1 MFLKK
6 RHHADIMAR
15 LHSNNN
21 SNNTD
26 NSIGK
31 EMEVMEDS
39 DDSGFSSD
47 LVIDEDYD
55 ETMDNANKAEKMEPE
70 EHNLEDEESLEMKEV
85 ESLNMDEEEKSVKE
99 RVSVIKHTCDLSTK
113 MGGEKKK
120 EKEQVFSE
128 GCCSKMNSFIED
140 CVYYD
145 KKEKTCFCKNL
156 FIGDHQVVIN
166 IIPSERK
173 EKQQKKKAKK
183 AEKDARMRSF
193 MCEEES
199 CRKTYFKLSHL
210 KAHVRVHTGERPFLC
225 PADSCGATFARSDEL
240 SRHKRVHTGVKNFVC
255 RYCDKAFMRS
265 DHLSKHESRHAN
277 LGSRLSLKM
286 LQKNILVH

>member
-21 SNNTD
+21 NSNTD
-26 NSIGK
+26 NSTSK
-31 EMEVMEDS
+31 EMEVIEDS

-55 ETMDNANKAEKMEPE
+55 ENVDIAVQPEKMDLNDP
-70 EHNLEDEESLEMKEV
+70 DMKEV
-85 ESLNMDEEEKSVKE
+85 GVVKKENGNE
-99 RVSVIKHTCDLSTK
+99 RVSVIKHTCDLSRG
-113 MGGEKKK
+113 MNGEKKK
-120 EKEQVFSE
+120 EEEKVIND
-128 GCCSKMNSFIED
+128 GCCSKMNSVIED

-183 AEKDARMRSF
+183 AEKDARMRPF
-193 MCEEES
+193 RCEEAS
-199 CRKTYFKLSHL
+199 CRKSYFKLSHL
-210 KAHVRVHTGERPFLC
+210 KAHVRIHTGERPFLC
-225 PADSCGATFARSDEL
+225 PAESCGATFARSDEL
-240 SRHKRVHTGVKNFVC
+240 SRHKRVHTGIKKFVC
-255 RYCDKAFMRS
+255 RFCDKAFMRS
-265 DHLSKHESRHAN
+265 DHLNKHESRHAN

>member
-26 NSIGK
+26 NSK
-31 EMEVMEDS
+31 EMEIMEDS

-55 ETMDNANKAEKMEPE
+55 ETIVNANKAEKMEQE
-70 EHNLEDEESLEMKEV
+70 EQKMEDEEAPEMDEEEALK
-85 ESLNMDEEEKSVKE
+85 MDEEEKSVKE
-99 RVSVIKHTCDLSTK
+99 RVSVIKHTCDLRTK

-120 EKEQVFSE
+120 EKEQVFRE
-128 GCCSKMNSFIED
+128 GCCSKMNSVIGRCKCISVKSKLPHLNINSILFSED

-173 EKQQKKKAKK
+173 EKQQKKK
-183 AEKDARMRSF
+183 
-193 MCEEES
+193 
-199 CRKTYFKLSHL
+199 
-210 KAHVRVHTGERPFLC
+210 
-225 PADSCGATFARSDEL
+225 
-240 SRHKRVHTGVKNFVC
+240 
-255 RYCDKAFMRS
+255 
-265 DHLSKHESRHAN
+265 
-277 LGSRLSLKM
+277 
-286 LQKNILVH
+286 

>member
-21 SNNTD
+21 NTDTD
-26 NSIGK
+26 NSNSK
-31 EMEVMEDS
+31 KMEVIEDS

-55 ETMDNANKAEKMEPE
+55 ENLDIAAKPEKMDLDDP
-70 EHNLEDEESLEMKEV
+70 EMKE
-85 ESLNMDEEEKSVKE
+85 EGIAKKEKENE
-99 RVSVIKHTCDLSTK
+99 RVSVIKHTCDLSRGIECEK
-113 MGGEKKK
+113 EKKE
-120 EKEQVFSE
+120 EKVFNS
-128 GCCSKMNSFIED
+128 GCCSKMNSVIED

-183 AEKDARMRSF
+183 AEKDTRMRPF
-193 MCEEES
+193 RCEEAS
-199 CRKTYFKLSHL
+199 CRKSYFKLSHL
-210 KAHVRVHTGERPFLC
+210 KAHVRVHTGERPFRC
-225 PADSCGATFARSDEL
+225 PADNCGATFARSDEL
-240 SRHKRVHTGVKNFVC
+240 SRHKRVHTGIKKFVC
-255 RYCDKAFMRS
+255 RFCDKAFMRS
-265 DHLSKHESRHAN
+265 DHLNKHESRHAN